1 MNAVRVGCRIKEKVN
16 GIVEYT
22 VELVIKIYD
31 TVVLERICT

>member
-1 MNAVRVGCRIKEKVN
+1 MNAVRVGCRIKKVN

-31 TVVLERICT
+31 IVVLERICT